1 MFKMV
6 EIIGISEVGF
16 SEAVKDAVNR
26 ILDSGEKAH
35 FFEIVEQ
42 RGAVRGG
49 KFKEFQV
56 KMKVAVETEE
66 KKQVGDKKGEQVCPT
81 CLQPAGDGG
90 HLCVPVTGEDKR
102 CEWCGA
108 LIPDERHLCNEK
120 VKELSYI
127 CNSCGRTAVKAE
139 YLCQPKKIGS

>member
-6 EIIGISEVGF
+6 EIIGTSEKGF
-16 SEAVKDAVNR
+16 SEAVKDAINR

-42 RGAVRGG
+42 RGALRGG

-56 KMKVAVETEE
+56 KMKVAIETEE
-66 KKQVGDKKGEQVCPT
+66 KTQVSDKKAEQVCPT
-81 CLQPAGDGG
+81 CLQPTGDGG
-90 HLCVPVTGEDKR
+90 HLCVPVTEEDRK
-102 CEWCGA
+102 CDWCGA

-120 VKELSYI
+120 IKELSYI

>member
-1 MFKMV
+1 MFRMV
-6 EIIGISEVGF
+6 EIIGTSEVGF
-16 SEAVKDAVNR
+16 SEAVKDAINR

-42 RGAVRGG
+42 RGAVREG

-56 KMKVAVETEE
+56 KIKVAIESEE
-66 KKQVGDKKGEQVCPT
+66 KKRAGDEEVRQVCPT
-81 CLQPAGDGG
+81 CLQPTGEEG
-90 HLCVPVTGEDKR
+90 HLCLPVAAEDKR
-102 CEWCGA
+102 CDWCGA

-120 VKELSYI
+120 IRELSYI

-139 YLCQPKKIGS
+139 YLCQPKKIES